1 MCNKRILRVILFGIL
16 TIVVLDNFVLG
27 NNQTLRAEGITSDA
41 ADNEESSSP
50 ENVDL
55 SKYSTTY
62 DLEKLSKQ
70 RDKLQEAL
78 EFKPVFQP
86 IESVPVEELFT
97 PEEREA
103 KRRQEELIAN
113 AKRNIKNEN
122 ATKVAELR
130 SQFWERVGVFLFLGA
145 IVVFRI
151 LSDWSSRQS
160 AKP

>member
-113 AKRNIKNEN
+113 AKRNIK
-122 ATKVAELR
+122 
-130 SQFWERVGVFLFLGA
+130 
-145 IVVFRI
+145 I
-151 LSDWSSRQS
+151 
-160 AKP
+160 